1 MILHTFRAAVTRLQ
15 RKSARK
21 LGIFSLCVVV
31 PGTAAA
37 GYPDRPVRLIV
48 PSLAGSG
55 MDMSTRVI
63 APKLTEYLG
72 QQMVID
78 NRGGL
83 SGNLAAELASRAA
96 RDGYTLLAAMATHT
110 SNPAVMKN
118 IPYDL
123 ERDFAPISRTVTLP
137 NALISYPL
145 LPPKTV
151 KELIAFARA
160 RPGHLEFGSGGLGT
174 ISHLSMEL
182 FLSMAGLKMLHVPYK
197 GVSQASVDVMAGRV
211 PLLVVNTMSA
221 LPHIRSGKVRAYGV
235 TSARRSSAAPDIPT
249 IAEAGLPDYEAVQ
262 WYGLLAPAGTPREI
276 VVKLHAAVAQALQ
289 DPAIRKRFISDG
301 ADPTPSNTPE
311 EFGTFIH
318 AEIAKWAQVV
328 KAAGIQ
334 PD

>member
-1 MILHTFRAAVTRLQ
+1 MGFKRFRVVVSRLQ
-15 RKSARK
+15 RESARM

-31 PGTAAA
+31 SGTLAA

-96 RDGYTLLAAMATHT
+96 PDGYTLLAVMATHT
-110 SNPAVMKN
+110 SNPAVMKHLRYN
-118 IPYDL
+118 L
-123 ERDFAPISRTVTLP
+123 ERDFAPVSQTVTLP
-137 NALISYPL
+137 NVLISYPL
-145 LPPKTV
+145 FPPKTIE
-151 KELIAFARA
+151 ELIAFAKA
-160 RPGHLEFGSGGLGT
+160 NPGTVQFGSGGVGT

-182 FLSMAGLKMLHVPYK
+182 FLSMAGVKMFHVPYK
-197 GVSQASVDVMAGRV
+197 GVSQATVDVIGGRV
-211 PLLVVNTMSA
+211 PLLIMNTMSS

-235 TSARRSSAAPDIPT
+235 TSAKRSSAAPDIPS
-249 IAEAGLPDYEAVQ
+249 IAEAGVLGYEATQ

-276 VVKLHAAVAQALQ
+276 IARLHAAVLQALQ
-289 DPAIRKRFISDG
+289 DPAIRRRFVNDG
-301 ADPTPSNTPE
+301 ADLTPSKTPQ
-311 EFGTFIH
+311 EFGALIR
-318 AEIAKWAQVV
+318 AELAKWAQTV

-334 PD
+334 PE

>member
-15 RKSARK
+15 RESARM

-31 PGTAAA
+31 PGTLAA

-96 RDGYTLLAAMATHT
+96 RDGYTLLAAMATHA

-145 LPPKTV
+145 LPPKTI
-151 KELIAFARA
+151 KELIAFAKA

-289 DPAIRKRFISDG
+289 DPAIRKRFINDG